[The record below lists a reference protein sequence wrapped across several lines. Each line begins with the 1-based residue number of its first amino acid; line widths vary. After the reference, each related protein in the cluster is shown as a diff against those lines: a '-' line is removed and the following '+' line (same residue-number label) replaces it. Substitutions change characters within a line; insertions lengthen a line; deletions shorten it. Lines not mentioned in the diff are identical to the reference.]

1 VTARAWWDG
10 LARTRRAAFSRI
22 ATIFGG
28 SHVSAEDW
36 DQLETALIQ
45 ADVGVEMAGRILA
58 ELREVE
64 RRERPEGPQLSAHLR
79 HLLLSRLPA
88 SPAEEATSSPW
99 VVMLVGVNGS
109 GKTTAAARL
118 ARRWK
123 IRGKRVLLAAADT
136 YRAAAG
142 EQLSVWG
149 ERLGIEVL
157 GGQPGADPGAVVYA
171 ALEAA
176 RARGIDVVVA
186 DTSGRMHT
194 RHNLMAELEKV
205 VRVAGKVIPGAP
217 HQVLLVLDATTG
229 QNGVAQAKAFARAAG
244 VNGVILAKLD
254 TSAKG
259 GVALAAAD
267 QLRLP
272 ILYAGLG
279 EGPEDLV
286 PFQPEAYVEGL
297 MAGAAPA

>member
-10 LARTRRAAFSRI
+10 LSRTRQAAFSRI
-22 ATIFGG
+22 GALFGG
-28 SHVSAEDW
+28 SQGYADVW
-36 DQLETALIQ
+36 DQLESALIR
-45 ADVGVEMAGRILA
+45 ADVGAELTGRILDD
-58 ELREVE
+58 LREE
-64 RRERPEGPQLSAHLR
+64 AQRERLDGAQVFDHLR
-79 HLLLSRLPA
+79 RLLLGKLPTGKD
-88 SPAEEATSSPW
+88 EEAITAPW
-99 VVMLVGVNGS
+99 VVILVGVNGS

-118 ARRWK
+118 AGRWK
-123 IRGKRVLLAAADT
+123 RRGKKVLLAAADT

-142 EQLSVWG
+142 EQLLVWG

-157 GGQPGADPGAVVYA
+157 GGQPGADPGAVVYT

-176 RARGIDVVVA
+176 RSRGVEVVIA

-205 VRVAGKVIPGAP
+205 VRVAGKACPGAP

-229 QNGVAQAKAFARAAG
+229 QNGLAQARAFTRAVG

-259 GVALAAAD
+259 GVALAVAD
-267 QLRLP
+267 QLKVP

-279 EGPEDLV
+279 EGPDDLV
-286 PFQPEAYVEGL
+286 PFQAEDFVEGL
-297 MAGAAPA
+297 IAGAAPP

>member
-10 LARTRRAAFSRI
+10 LSRTRQAAFSRI
-22 ATIFGG
+22 GALLGG
-28 SHVSAEDW
+28 PQVSADVW
-36 DQLETALIQ
+36 DQLESALIQ
-45 ADVGVEMAGRILA
+45 ADVGAELTGRILDD
-58 ELREVE
+58 LREE
-64 RRERPEGPQLSAHLR
+64 AQRERLDGAQVFDHLR
-79 HLLLSRLPA
+79 RLLLGKLPRGRD
-88 SPAEEATSSPW
+88 EAISAPW
-99 VVMLVGVNGS
+99 VVILVGVNGS

-118 ARRWK
+118 AGRWK
-123 IRGKRVLLAAADT
+123 RRGKKVLLAAADT

-157 GGQPGADPGAVVYA
+157 GGQPGADPGAVLYTT
-171 ALEAA
+171 LEAA
-176 RARGIDVVVA
+176 RARGADVVIA

-205 VRVAGKVIPGAP
+205 VRVAGKACPGAP

-229 QNGVAQAKAFARAAG
+229 QNGLAQARAFAQAVG

-259 GVALAAAD
+259 GVALAVAD
-267 QLRLP
+267 QLKVP

-279 EGPEDLV
+279 EGSEDLV
-286 PFQPEAYVEGL
+286 PFHPEDYVEGL
-297 MAGAAPA
+297 IAGAAPP